1 MSAFFLK
8 LIFVFRFRF
17 FKKVKSSIYKFFLK
31 SMGVS
36 IGKNT
41 MIGKSDFT
49 WYHKVKIGEGCTI
62 ENNVFF
68 KYDGPYTEGYA
79 IVIDDKTFI
88 GTGCEFNISHGLKI
102 GYHGAIASGCKFIDH
117 NHGFD
122 NRNKYIGEQTPTG
135 APIILEDD
143 VWLGANVMVLKG
155 VHIGKGAIVAAGSV
169 VNKPIAPYE
178 IWGGIPAKKIGERPL

>member
-1 MSAFFLK
+1 MRGLFLK
-8 LIFVFRFRF
+8 LIFVLRFRF
-17 FKKVKSSIYKFFLK
+17 IKKIASTIYTAYLK
-31 SMGVS
+31 SMGVA

-41 MIGKSDFT
+41 MIEKADFT

-62 ENNVFF
+62 EKQVFF

-88 GTGCEFNISHGLKI
+88 GKGCEFNISHGISI

-122 NRNKYIGEQTPTG
+122 NRTQYIGEQTPTG
-135 APIILEDD
+135 AVIRIEDD
-143 VWLGANVMVLKG
+143 VWLGANVVVLKG

-169 VNKPIAPYE
+169 VNKSIGAYE
-178 IWGGIPAKKIGERPL
+178 IWGGVPARKLSDRK